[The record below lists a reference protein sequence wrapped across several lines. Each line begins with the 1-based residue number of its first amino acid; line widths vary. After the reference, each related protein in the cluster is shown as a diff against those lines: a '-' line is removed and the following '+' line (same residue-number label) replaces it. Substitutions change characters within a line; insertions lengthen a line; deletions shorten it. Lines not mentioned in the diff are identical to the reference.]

1 MSANQCASNGWDQ
14 SADAWLRVIGEDGDW
29 GRHAVLDPVM
39 RDLASAYS
47 GTALDIGCGE
57 GRFVRMLRAMGFT
70 ASGIDPT
77 AALIEAARMRDPEGD
92 YRVAGGETLPYP
104 DETFDLVTSYL
115 ALCDIEHLDAAIAEA
130 VRVLKPGGH
139 FLFANLSS
147 INTAG
152 VWERSITGAARHYS
166 VDHYMEERPVRQRW
180 AGIDIQNWHR
190 PFSTYFELLLD
201 QGLVLKRFLEPM
213 ATGEVAKP
221 KFNRMPNFV
230 VMLWHKP
237 E

>member
-1 MSANQCASNGWDQ
+1 MSGDTISDNGWDA
-14 SADAWLRVIGEDGDW
+14 SADAWLRVMGEDGDW

-39 RDLASAYS
+39 RELASAYS
-47 GTALDIGCGE
+47 GTALDVGCGE
-57 GRFVRMLRAMGFT
+57 GRFVRMLRAMGFA

-77 AALIEAARMRDPEGD
+77 AALIDAARARDPDSD
-92 YRVAGGETLPYP
+92 YRVAGGEALPYP
-104 DETFDLVTSYL
+104 DAAFDLVTSYL
-115 ALCDIEHLDAAIAEA
+115 ALCDIEHLDVAIAEA

-166 VDHYMEERPVRQRW
+166 VDNYMVERPVRQRW

-190 PFSTYFELLLD
+190 PFSAYFELLLGH
-201 QGLVLKRFLEPM
+201 GLLLKRFLEPM
-213 ATGEVAKP
+213 ATGEDAKP

-230 VMLWHKP
+230 VMLWQKP
-237 E
+237 A